1 MTLRVVKSLE
11 KDEGW
16 GSVDVS
22 AGVRLGSLGSLGSPR
37 CLLEKHYLC

>member
-22 AGVRLGSLGSLGSPR
+22 AGVKLGSLGSLC